1 MSRSWTRPGSA
12 FTLIEVL
19 MAMALIIS
27 IMAAATASVLQMMKM
42 TRRVQAVQNM
52 NAAAT
57 IVQGK
62 LGDEVAGMHHGS
74 AIWLRTTANTVDP
87 SLRDVELVFM
97 TAKRQVQGY
106 RTTRLA
112 DHQFEEI
119 GYCDLLWTRWAWNA
133 KTEVLSA
140 STSREARWTRI
151 PGDATRNYWKL
162 PAPATFTSSTMT
174 DLSYIASERNMP
186 FFSVFLSIPR
196 PVRET
201 GVSGGTANVP
211 NEILDRNTW
220 NWPTAPA
227 FEPAE
232 MGDYTDLL
240 RTARP
245 ILRSC
250 SDLRFELVTSGGSLQ
265 RASRD
270 TTLTWAA
277 PGYYIDGRNHTGLND
292 RPSLVRLAFT
302 LREGDTPYD
311 REAPTA
317 SGSDTRPSQTY
328 SFSFPTLLTPTY

>member
-1 MSRSWTRPGSA
+1 MSWSWTRPGSA

-19 MAMALIIS
+19 VAMALIV
-27 IMAAATASVLQMMKM
+27 MVAVVATTSVLQMMKM

-74 AIWLRTTANTVDP
+74 AIWLRTTPNVVDP
-87 SLRDVELVFM
+87 SIKDVELVFM
-97 TAKRQVQGY
+97 VAKRSVHSY

-112 DHQFEEI
+112 GYQSQEI
-119 GYCDLLWTRWAWNA
+119 GYCDLLWTRWSWNA

-174 DLSYIASERNMP
+174 DLYDIPSECNMP
-186 FFSVFLSIPR
+186 FFSVFLSMPR

-201 GVSGGTANVP
+201 GLSTGTPDVP

-220 NWPTAPA
+220 NWPTDPN
-227 FEPAE
+227 FEYAE
-232 MGDYTDLL
+232 MGDYTDLQ
-240 RTARP
+240 RRAHP

-250 SDLRFELVTSGGSLQ
+250 SDFRLELVTSGGSVV

-270 TTLTWAA
+270 TTLTWAT
-277 PGYYIDGRNHTGLND
+277 PGYFVDGRAQAGLAD
-292 RPSLVRLAFT
+292 RPSLVRVAFT
-302 LREGDTPYD
+302 LREGETPYD
-311 REAPTA
+311 REGTTA

-328 SFSFPTLLTPTY
+328 SFSFPTQLTPTY